1 MNENLD
7 HDTVRKLL
15 DRINS
20 EVTELVEVTG
30 CLKSAI
36 LESDMEEIGYSL
48 REMRR
53 LVSVMENHASLAEK
67 LFPASGRE

>member
-1 MNENLD
+1 MSENLD
-7 HDTVRKLL
+7 YDAFSKLL
-15 DRINS
+15 DRINGG
-20 EVTELVEVTG
+20 VTELVDITG

-36 LESDMEEIGYSL
+36 LEEDLEEISYSL

-67 LFPASGRE
+67 LFSASNHE